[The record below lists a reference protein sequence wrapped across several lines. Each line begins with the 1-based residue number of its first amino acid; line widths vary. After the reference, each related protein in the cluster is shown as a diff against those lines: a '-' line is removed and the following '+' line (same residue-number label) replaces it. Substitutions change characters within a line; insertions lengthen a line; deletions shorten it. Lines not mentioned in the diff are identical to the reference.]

1 MRKIVLYI
9 SLLVTVTASYSC
21 NTELRRIEKSK
32 DYEAKLAYA
41 DKLYAK
47 KKYTSAQALYES
59 LFQVYKGTDKYEP
72 MYYNYCYCSYKM
84 KDYVQAGFYFK
95 NYLDN
100 FPNSPRAIEMDYM
113 QAYCYYKQSPK
124 VQLDQTNTQKAI
136 AAMQTFINNYPTAD
150 KVPEANLVIEL
161 SRRKLEKKEYNN
173 AELYYNL
180 GYYKAAAISFKSLM
194 RNYPDSDK
202 SDGYKYMA
210 IKAYYQY
217 AKNSIWEKQK
227 ERYDDVLSEYL
238 DFADHYPSSKLKAD
252 AEKYYTLAQ
261 GNIKTLESYSKPE
274 RLKKEAKKA
283 EKAADKADKE
293 LGKEIKAKSRKK
305 EKDGEK
311 ILEKADKDSGT
322 ESKNN

>member
-1 MRKIVLYI
+1 MRKLVLYI
-9 SLLVTVTASYSC
+9 CLFVAATAAVSC

-47 KKYTSAQALYES
+47 KKYMTAQTLYES

-100 FPNSPRAIEMDYM
+100 FPNSPRATEMDYM

-124 VQLDQTNTQKAI
+124 VALDQTNTQKAI
-136 AAMQTFINNYPTAD
+136 AAMQTFINNYPTSD

-180 GYYKAAAISFKSLM
+180 GHYQAAAITFKSLM
-194 RNYPDSDK
+194 RNFPDSDK
-202 SDGYKYMA
+202 SDSYKYMA
-210 IKAYYQY
+210 IKAYYNY
-217 AKNSIWEKQK
+217 AKNSVWEKQK
-227 ERYDDVLSEYL
+227 ERYEDVLSEYL
-238 DFADHYPSSKLKAD
+238 DFADHYNTSKLKGD

-261 GNIKTLESYSKPE
+261 GNIKTIDSYNKPD
-274 RLKKEAKKA
+274 RSKKEEKKAKKA
-283 EKAADKADKE
+283 VNKA
-293 LGKEIKAKSRKK
+293 
-305 EKDGEK
+305 EKDTQT
-311 ILEKADKDSGT
+311 GT

>member
-9 SLLVTVTASYSC
+9 SLLVAVTASVSC

-41 DKLYAK
+41 DKLYAR
-47 KKYTSAQALYES
+47 KKYASAQGLYES

-72 MYYNYCYCSYKM
+72 IYYNYCYCSYKM

-100 FPNSPRAIEMDYM
+100 FPNSPRATEMDYM

-136 AAMQTFINNYPTAD
+136 AAMQTFINNYPTSD

-161 SRRKLEKKEYNN
+161 CRRKLEKKEYNN
-173 AELYYNL
+173 STLYYNL

-202 SDGYKYMA
+202 SDEYKYMA
-210 IKAYYQY
+210 IKSYYQY

-227 ERYDDVLSEYL
+227 ERYDEVLSEYL
-238 DFADHYPSSKLKAD
+238 DFADHYPASKLKTD
-252 AEKYYTLAQ
+252 AEKYYTLAK
-261 GNIKTLESYSKPE
+261 GNIKTIESYTTAASKPE
-274 RLKKEAKKA
+274 RLKKEARKAEKEADKA
-283 EKAADKADKE
+283 EKAEKLAKPEKRSRKADKAE
-293 LGKEIKAKSRKK
+293 TEIK
-305 EKDGEK
+305 
-311 ILEKADKDSGT
+311 
-322 ESKNN
+322 NN